1 MTAGPAQPMP
11 IGERPADEGTEIA
24 VSVRCAGWRNDLPDA
39 ATLSRRATRAVLAA
53 VGVGDPVEVSL
64 VLADDAFMAKL
75 NRDYRGQD
83 RPTNVLSFR
92 NFDAAPRGPRAALPR
107 GYAAAPTLLGD
118 VVVAYE
124 TAAREASAADR
135 RLADHLCHLVVHGV
149 LHLLGYD
156 HENDLDAEA
165 MERLELSILAGLGIA
180 DPYAGEPGVALD
192 NERS

>member
-64 VLADDAFMAKL
+64 VLADDAFIAKL

-83 RPTNVLSFR
+83 RPTCDLAPVLVRGADIQGRTNRRLIASR
-92 NFDAAPRGPRAALPR
+92 CSLGIEHPNRRLIFDVLVQGC
-107 GYAAAPTLLGD
+107 
-118 VVVAYE
+118 
-124 TAAREASAADR
+124 RESLANADRLEVDR
-135 RLADHLCHLVVHGV
+135 RLG
-149 LHLLGYD
+149 
-156 HENDLDAEA
+156 
-165 MERLELSILAGLGIA
+165 
-180 DPYAGEPGVALD
+180 
-192 NERS
+192 